1 MKWLLVSLSPN
12 NLVAVIGFTVFFTIA
27 LLFKFQTG
35 VTAAAIAVISVAL
48 VIVLLIKS
56 IRKNRVIPCALASS
70 LIACLLFSLYF
81 QFLYLPVVSYKN
93 KTCNVSAIL
102 ISEPEYEYGNC
113 YYIARA
119 KLIDSEEVDLK
130 LRLVFSSVPDAE
142 PYDEVHGRF
151 TFYVP
156 GESNDASL
164 SSNISNGIFIAAY
177 PHNGEFEVIS
187 IPEHEKPFG
196 KTIIDIRT
204 EIKNAV
210 YRILPNEYGAL
221 SVALLIGDK
230 SGLSSETLRDFS
242 FIGISHIICVSGYH
256 LSLWSMLFYE
266 LLIKTKLNKR
276 LSSLACVIP
285 VVLFMFISGM
295 TYSVIRAGIMM
306 IIYLLSNVFLRKRD
320 PLNSLGFALTVIA
333 AFNPFAM
340 GSASLQLSA
349 LATAGIIICSEYF
362 ADKSENIID
371 KIKYVFLKKTVR
383 SVVSVITVTFA
394 ATAFTLPVSLL
405 LYNKFNFAFF
415 LANLIVV
422 PLSGF
427 CMVLCASGA
436 LIGCFTTSII
446 NVPAYFGGL
455 LSRFL
460 LWFSK
465 SLSDFKA
472 LAFNIEKDETYVII
486 ISVFLIC
493 LFAVLLAYYGKSFP
507 GLTCVICSLLFVI
520 NLISFSVSE
529 RKITD
534 IIVVDCGNGTSVVL
548 TKGEETVLL
557 GCGGNEF
564 RGCYDLCNAIYTTG
578 NDLKAVVFPDADN
591 DSSSYFVNVIKEFC
605 PAIVYCDGCPES
617 AMPLLKNTDVFRFK
631 HKKEIDNFD
640 IICETLNEKSF
651 AMIKNEDVSVLI
663 LFDPVDN
670 INILPYKFRKADVII
685 TRNDYPHGIEN
696 TDSVLMVINSV
707 NSRGVTIQNELESI
721 GINGVATGGCGTIRI
736 KADDGCISSYREI

>member
-1 MKWLLVSLSPN
+1 MPRPF
-12 NLVAVIGFTVFFTIA
+12 AVIGFTVFFTIA
-27 LLFKFQTG
+27 LLFKFTTG
-35 VTAAAIAVISVAL
+35 VTVAAIAVIFVAL

-56 IRKNRVIPCALASS
+56 LRKSRVIPCALASS
-70 LIACLLFSLYF
+70 LIACLLFSSYV
-81 QFLYLPVVSYKN
+81 QFLYLPAVSYKG
-93 KTCNVSAIL
+93 KTCDISAVL

-119 KLIDSEEVDLK
+119 KSIDSEEVDLK

-142 PYDEVHGRF
+142 PYDEIYGRF

-177 PHNGEFEVIS
+177 PHNGDFEVIS

-210 YRILPNEYGAL
+210 YRVLPNEYGAL
-221 SVALLIGDK
+221 AVALLIGDK
-230 SGLSSETLRDFS
+230 SGLSSETLHNFS

-276 LSSLACVIP
+276 ISSLVCVVP

-349 LATAGIIICSEYF
+349 LATAGIIIFSDCF
-362 ADKSENIID
+362 ADKSENMIG
-371 KIKYVFLKKTVR
+371 KIKYGFVRKTIR
-383 SVVSVITVTFA
+383 SVVSVTMVTFA

-405 LYNKFNFAFF
+405 LYNRFNFAFF
-415 LANLIVV
+415 IANLIVV
-422 PLSGF
+422 PISGF
-427 CMVLCASGA
+427 CMVLCALGA
-436 LIGCFTTSII
+436 LTGCFTTSII

-465 SLSDFKA
+465 SLSDFKF
-472 LAFNIEKDETYVII
+472 LAFNVEKDETYVII

-493 LFAVLLAYYGKSFP
+493 IFAVLLAYYGKSFP
-507 GLTCVICSLLFVI
+507 GLTCVICSLLFVV
-520 NLISFSVSE
+520 NLIFFSVSE
-529 RKITD
+529 RKNTD
-534 IIVVDCGNGTSVVL
+534 IIVADCGNGTSVVL

-564 RGCYDLCNAIYTTG
+564 RGYYNLCSAIDITG
-578 NDLKAVVFPDADN
+578 NDLKAVVFPDADT
-591 DSSSYFVNVIKEFC
+591 DSSSYFVNVIKEFR
-605 PAIVYCDGCPES
+605 PATVYCDSHPES
-617 AMPLLKNTDVFRFK
+617 AVPLLKNTGIFGFEYE
-631 HKKEIDNFD
+631 KEFDNFD
-640 IICETLNEKSF
+640 IVCETLNEKSF

-670 INILPYKFRKADVII
+670 INILPYEFRKADVII
-685 TRNDYPHGIEN
+685 SRNDYPHGIEN
-696 TDSVLMVINSV
+696 SDSVLVIINSV
-707 NSRGVTIQNELESI
+707 NNRGINIQNELECI
-721 GINGVATGGCGTIRI
+721 GINSAATAGCGTIRI